1 MRLEEE
7 LRELVREVVREEL
20 AVERRRTPWG
30 WLTTKQASEILG
42 ITPHRVA
49 ARVREG
55 KLPGR
60 TVGGRVYVDREEL
73 ERLFSR
79 RRVR

>member
-1 MRLEEE
+1 
-7 LRELVREVVREEL
+7 
-20 AVERRRTPWG
+20 
-30 WLTTKQASEILG
+30 
-42 ITPHRVA
+42 VA

-73 ERLFSR
+73 EKLFSR
-79 RRVR
+79 RRIR